1 MTRDLYMKGVKKV
14 IQVDDLIF
22 DGNNLIIPSYWTD
35 CVLDYIS
42 NFNQS
47 SVTQADSEDFIS
59 FKKFLTEVQKNKN
72 SIKTQI
78 NVKKG

>member
-1 MTRDLYMKGVKKV
+1 MTKDLYMKGTKKV

-22 DGNNLIIPSYWTD
+22 DGKSLIIPSYWTD

-47 SVTQADSEDFIS
+47 SVTQADSEDFVN
-59 FKKFLTEVQKNKN
+59 FKKFLTKVQE
-72 SIKTQI
+72 S
-78 NVKKG
+78 KKESNCN